1 MNIIN
6 YYRDKIKNILL
17 NEFTLKESDLE
28 NVSFELPKESSL
40 GDLSTNASMVLSGK
54 LKKSPQEIASTIID
68 LIKDNP
74 DFEEVQVAGKGFIN
88 IYFKKHIWWNLLPII
103 I

>member
-17 NEFTLKESDLE
+17 DEFTLKESDLE
-28 NVSFELPKESSL
+28 NISFELPKESSL

-54 LKKSPQEIASTIID
+54 LK
-68 LIKDNP
+68 
-74 DFEEVQVAGKGFIN
+74 
-88 IYFKKHIWWNLLPII
+88 NLLKKLPLLLLT
-103 I
+103 

>member
-17 NEFTLKESDLE
+17 DEFTLKESDLE

-40 GDLSTNASMVLSGK
+40 GDLSTNASMVLTGK
-54 LKKSPQEIASTIID
+54 LKKSPQEIASTIIN

-74 DFEEVQVAGKGFIN
+74 DFEEVQLAGKGFIN
-88 IYFKKHIWWNLLPII
+88 IYFKKLPGMLNLVLP
-103 I
+103 

>member
-17 NEFTLKESDLE
+17 DEFTLKESDLE

-40 GDLSTNASMVLSGK
+40 GDLSTNASMVLTGK
-54 LKKSPQEIASTIID
+54 LKKSVI
-68 LIKDNP
+68 LILILVP
-74 DFEEVQVAGKGFIN
+74 N
-88 IYFKKHIWWNLLPII
+88 IRQLTEF
-103 I
+103 